1 MNTVR
6 ENMLIYRI
14 RYKQDANAYGELYDV
29 YVEPVYRFIFF
40 KISNKEEAEDATS
53 EVFLKAWHYVSSPDK
68 DIDSFRR
75 LVYTIA
81 RNHVID
87 IYRKRAKEQTQAL
100 EQSADLEADTNLA
113 KELDIKLGT
122 ESLLVTMKKLKQEY
136 QDVLHLRYIEGL
148 SVKEIAKIMDKPYG
162 NVRVLLHRAVK
173 KLKELSSS

>member
-14 RYKQDANAYGELYDV
+14 RHKQDANAYGELYDI

-53 EVFLKAWHYVSSPDK
+53 EVFIKAWHYVRSPEK
-68 DIDSFRR
+68 DVDSFRR

-87 IYRKRAKEQTQAL
+87 IYRKRAKEQTQTI
-100 EQSADLEADTNLA
+100 EGSPDLEARTNLA
-113 KELDIKLGT
+113 AELDAKIET
-122 ESLLVTMKKLKQEY
+122 ESLLKAMTKLKQDY
-136 QDVLHLRYIEGL
+136 QDVLHLRYIEGM

-173 KLKELSSS
+173 KIKDLSA